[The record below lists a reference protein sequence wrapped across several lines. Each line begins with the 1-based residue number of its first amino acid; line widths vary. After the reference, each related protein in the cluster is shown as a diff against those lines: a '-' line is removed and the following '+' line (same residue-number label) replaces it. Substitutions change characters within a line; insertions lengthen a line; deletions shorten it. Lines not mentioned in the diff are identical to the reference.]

1 MCLTFLSLILCFN
14 ILFYIILLGGGGST
28 QTSITCNFEDT
39 ALCGYKQLKNDN
51 FDWSRTT
58 GTTSTAGTGPT
69 NDHTYGT
76 SAGEWNMNIFLQCF
90 KDSGL

>member
-1 MCLTFLSLILCFN
+1 MFISVSGTT
-14 ILFYIILLGGGGST
+14 GST
-28 QTSITCNFEDT
+28 TQTTPVVNCGFEST
-39 ALCGYKQLKNDN
+39 TICGYTQLKNDN

-76 SAGEWNMNIFLQCF
+76 PKGTFCDAV
-90 KDSGL
+90 K